1 MHMLAAL
8 VRERILRA
16 KDMIDP
22 GLEGKVVLVTG
33 ANNPHGIGAAV
44 ARAFAKQGCKVFLH
58 YLRQAVPGAKGARSA
73 EPTEPGAPFYHA
85 QLAQSAD
92 GVLAEIRAA
101 GADAY
106 AWEGD
111 LSNPN
116 SIPELF
122 DQAERFLGPVEILV
136 NNAAH
141 WEADTFVP
149 ARAEL
154 SNNLVELWSD
164 RPQNIAA
171 AVIDRVLAVN
181 TRAVALAIAEFAARH
196 VQRNARW
203 GRVVNVSTAGAE
215 RFPSEVTYGASKFAV
230 ESYTR
235 SAASEL
241 GKFGITVNAVSL
253 GPVQTGW
260 ITQELERELLSTIPI
275 GRVGEPADVAD
286 VVLFLAS
293 EQARWITG
301 QRIYV
306 GGGHGM

>member
-1 MHMLAAL
+1 
-8 VRERILRA
+8 
-16 KDMIDP
+16 MIDP
-22 GLEGKVVLVTG
+22 GLKRKVVLVTG
-33 ANNPHGIGAAV
+33 ANNPYGIGAAV
-44 ARAFAKQGCKVFLH
+44 ARAFAKQECRVFLH
-58 YLRQAVPGAKGARSA
+58 YLRQAGPGEESAGSEKSTKPGAS
-73 EPTEPGAPFYHA
+73 FYHA
-85 QLAQSAD
+85 QLAKSGD
-92 GVLAEIRAA
+92 GVLAEVRAT

-111 LSNPN
+111 LSDPN
-116 SIPELF
+116 VIPELF
-122 DQAERFLGPVEILV
+122 DQAEHHLGPVEILV

-149 ARAEL
+149 AQEEL
-154 SNNLVELWSD
+154 SNDLVELWSD
-164 RPQNIAA
+164 RPQNVTAA
-171 AVIDRVLAVN
+171 IIDRIFAVN
-181 TRAVALAIAEFAARH
+181 TRAVALAMAEFAARH
-196 VQRNARW
+196 VRRNAQW
-203 GRVVNVSTAGAE
+203 GRIVNVSTAGAE

-235 SAASEL
+235 SAATEL
-241 GKFGITVNAVSL
+241 GKFGVTVNVVSL

-260 ITQELERELLSTIPI
+260 ITPELEREILPTIPL
-275 GRVGEPADVAD
+275 GRVGEPADVAE